1 MHASIWKFSGDPA
14 ELIPRYDAMIGEIP
28 RGNMR
33 LHLCLKGDDGI
44 VLVDTCPDR
53 AAFERFVAGP
63 EFRSLRRAHG
73 LPVRRCLAAPARPK
87 AAPKPKAEA
96 KTEVKKTAVRTK
108 STPAAVKK
116 TGTTRNTKKADS

>member
-63 EFRSLRRAHG
+63 ELRSLRRAHG
-73 LPVRRCLAAPARPK
+73 LPEPEELEDFPVHAAYVDGGRR
-87 AAPKPKAEA
+87 E
-96 KTEVKKTAVRTK
+96 
-108 STPAAVKK
+108 
-116 TGTTRNTKKADS
+116 